1 MTIPYSSGKS
11 LSIDQL
17 TNVNITDIANN
28 NLLQYNST
36 NGEWSNG
43 NDINIDEI
51 DARVLRVSE
60 TADIVGRLANQGV
73 ASFVNDEFIFQNGI
87 SNLGDTIY
95 IDNNNNRVGIG
106 VPNPTE
112 DLELDGN
119 IQLDTGG
126 VQRGRVI
133 FYDKQNDHEHAEVDG
148 LGSGTNGGTLAFY
161 TKVDG
166 GSVSE
171 KLRIN
176 DKGAVGIGG
185 ANFGTTGQVLTSNGS
200 GSAVSWTT
208 PSGITQYATFTY
220 EPAVG
225 AEQLITNTFTR
236 LEYDVINTIG
246 GSNITLDT
254 TTNNGRITLATTGVY
269 MINYHSTSYI
279 FTGTTRVITECV
291 IYVNPNTGSFTQAV
305 GSRSFSYL
313 RQASDPENTAGVSYL
328 LNVSASNTEVE
339 LRFKTADPANISR
352 MKRGCCGITIVK
364 IA

>member
-1 MTIPYSSGKS
+1 MSGIYSSKQPE
-11 LSIDQL
+11 LSQL
-17 TNVNITDIANN
+17 NDVNTVGASNQDV
-28 NLLQYNST
+28 LQYN
-36 NGEWSNG
+36 NGVWYSG
-43 NDINIDEI
+43 GIDLSGQDINVDEI
-51 DARVLRVSE
+51 DCRVLRVSE
-60 TADIVGRLANQGV
+60 TADIDGRLANKGV

-148 LGSGTNGGTLAFY
+148 LGSGTNGGTIAFY

-166 GSVSE
+166 GSVTE

-185 ANFGTTGQVLTSNGS
+185 TNYGTTGQVLTSNGS

-208 PSGITQYATFTY
+208 PGITEYATFTY
-220 EPAVG
+220 QPATG
-225 AEQLITNTFTR
+225 QLVTNTFTR
-236 LEYDVINTIG
+236 LEYDTTNTIG
-246 GSNITLDT
+246 GSDITLDT
-254 TTNNGRITLATTGVY
+254 ITNNGRITLATTGVY
-269 MINYHSTSYI
+269 MINYYSTSNI
-279 FTGTTRVITECV
+279 ISGSTRVITEC
-291 IYVNPNTGSFTQAV
+291 ILYVNPNTGVFSQEV
-305 GSRSFSYL
+305 GTRSFCYL
-313 RQASDPENTAGVSYL
+313 RQVNDPENTSGVSYL
-328 LNVSASNTEVE
+328 LTVSASNTEIE
-339 LRFKTADPANISR
+339 IRFKTADPANLAR
-352 MKRGCCGITIVK
+352 MKSLCCGITIVK